1 MNDQLSDVDLVA
13 ITSHEMRTPLA
24 AIRGF
29 THTLRTRRDELSRA
43 EVDEFLGVISQ
54 QTDRLV
60 QMVDDLLAMSRLEAG
75 TMPIVTTSMLVVP
88 FLRDVIS
95 GLGEQRSRVE
105 LRITT
110 NLPPAVEADAKRLR
124 QILTN
129 LLQNALKYSDQDRP
143 VTISADGGGDAIVFD
158 VIDRGP
164 GIDPVEVDRI
174 FEPFYRGSTRR
185 DEDGAGLGLAI
196 TRRLATAMGGRVDV
210 ASTTGAGSL
219 FRVTLPRRT
228 GPTPAPLAPEAPP
241 G

>member
-1 MNDQLSDVDLVA
+1 VGDQLTDVDLVA
-13 ITSHEMRTPLA
+13 VTSHEMRTPLA

-29 THTLRTRRDELSRA
+29 THTLQTRRDELTGA
-43 EVDEFLGVISQ
+43 EIDEFLAVISQ

-75 TMPIVTTSMLVVP
+75 TMPLDPQSMLVVP

-95 GLGEQRSRVE
+95 GLGDQRSRID

-110 NLPPAVEADAKRLR
+110 DLPPAIEADPKRLR

-129 LLQNALKYSDQDRP
+129 LLQNALKYSDADRP
-143 VTISADGGGDAIVFD
+143 VTIACDGAGNTIVFD

-164 GIDPVEVDRI
+164 GIDPSEVDRI
-174 FEPFYRGSTRR
+174 FEPFYRGETRR
-185 DEDGAGLGLAI
+185 EGDGAGLGLAI

-219 FRVTLPRRT
+219 FRVTLPRHVAASA
-228 GPTPAPLAPEAPP
+228 PAPPS
-241 G
+241 

>member
-1 MNDQLSDVDLVA
+1 
-13 ITSHEMRTPLA
+13 
-24 AIRGF
+24 
-29 THTLRTRRDELSRA
+29 
-43 EVDEFLGVISQ
+43 
-54 QTDRLV
+54 
-60 QMVDDLLAMSRLEAG
+60 
-75 TMPIVTTSMLVVP
+75 VP

-95 GLGEQRSRVE
+95 GLGEQRERIE

-110 NLPPAVEADAKRLR
+110 DLPPAVDADGKRLR

-129 LLQNALKYSDQDRP
+129 LLQNALKYSDADRS
-143 VTISADGGGDAIVFD
+143 VTLAAGGGGEAIVFD

-164 GIDPVEVDRI
+164 GIDPAEVERI
-174 FEPFYRGSTRR
+174 FEPFYRGSARR

-219 FRVTLPRRT
+219 FRVTLPRRS
-228 GPTPAPLAPEAPP
+228 GPVPVPPPPAAPQ